1 MKNEP
6 SRMNAEEL
14 SLVLC
19 ISEETVKILAKTK
32 QIPFIRQKNRIYFD
46 FAKVLDHFRKMEG
59 ETA

>member
-1 MKNEP
+1 MKNVP

-19 ISEETVKILAKTK
+19 ISEDTVKTLAKTR

-46 FAKVLDHFRKMEG
+46 FAKVLDHFKKMEG